1 MTTYTQ
7 LWDNFKT
14 YVGNSDPVKTLK
26 VLAPLAVVGAL
37 GFGAGRYTSPTE
49 KNGNFEIEGHK
60 TFRLGD
66 YVFQE
71 QSGNLRAVK
80 VNSFKSTKETTY
92 NTEGKKTED
101 LEGLVANGNAVKI
114 ILTEDPTSLRLRRE

>member
-1 MTTYTQ
+1 MTGIIET
-7 LWDNFKT
+7 LRNGLR
-14 YVGNSDPVKTLK
+14 YVGNTNLKTTSK
-26 VLAPLAVVGAL
+26 YLAPLIL
-37 GFGAGRYTSPTE
+37 GTGLFATGRYTSPTE
-49 KNGNFEIEGHK
+49 KNGNFEIEGYK

-92 NTEGKKTED
+92 NTEGKKVED